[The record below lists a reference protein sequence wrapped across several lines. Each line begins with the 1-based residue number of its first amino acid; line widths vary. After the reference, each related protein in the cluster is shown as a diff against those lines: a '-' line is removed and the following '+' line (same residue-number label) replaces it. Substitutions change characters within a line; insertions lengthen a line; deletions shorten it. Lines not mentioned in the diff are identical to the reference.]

1 MSLAKAIRL
10 KRLGVKKGSIVNLTI
25 EARSGKQYTLQLTN
39 CSISGLAAHAKIT
52 PENSDDFLEDDI
64 IPASKLKFDN
74 TEVSLGRLVIK
85 RAPSTEVKG
94 SETVGFATIDAKVPV
109 DGPLSRHLETDF
121 DNNASAFDMELGS
134 NQFSIANFVG
144 QDFANVD
151 ILERTR
157 KFGIFYEDWKK
168 SDKFGYFMRRDR
180 SKGPRINLARQR
192 PGERNDYIMM
202 GSNDYLGL
210 AAHPE
215 VAQAAI
221 DTIKTYGFGS
231 TGTPHT
237 SGYSVLHDRLCAKLA
252 DMYGKED
259 AVIYAS
265 GYTANVGIVSGLCRE
280 QDLVVAD
287 MLAHASIHDGISM
300 SRAACRLFKH
310 NDMAHL
316 RQILDE
322 NRSKY
327 GGCLIAT
334 EGAFSMDGT
343 VGKLDEIYKIAREY
357 NARIFIDQAHCV
369 GVLGKTGLGTVEKYN
384 LIQETDII
392 MGLLS
397 KSWGSVGGF
406 AVGSKDLCSWLRSF
420 SRGFIFATSFP
431 PSTAAATLKSIEI
444 MERDDLVAKLQINI
458 RHFVKGLRQIGA
470 PIDSNHE
477 TAIIP
482 IEIRNE
488 QKMGKMYQS
497 LLDSGVFCIPVVYP
511 VVSRNRCRF
520 RFSVRADLSITDLD
534 YVISSLERA
543 MKAADFSFDQLK
555 DSKAA

>member
-10 KRLGVKKGSIVNLTI
+10 KRLGVKKGSTVNLTI
-25 EARSGKQYTLQLTN
+25 EARSGKQYTLKLAN
-39 CSISGLAAHAKIT
+39 CSISGLAAHVKVA
-52 PENSDDFLEDDI
+52 PENTDDFLEDDI

-85 RAPSTEVKG
+85 RAPSTEGKT
-94 SETVGFATIDAKVPV
+94 SETIGFATIDSKVPV
-109 DGPLSRHLETDF
+109 DGPLSKHLDTNF
-121 DNNASAFDMELGS
+121 DGASSAFEHELS
-134 NQFSIANFVG
+134 SDQFSIANFVG
-144 QDFANVD
+144 VDFNNVD

-157 KFGIFYEDWKK
+157 KFGIFYDEWKK
-168 SDKFGYFMRRDR
+168 SEKFGYFMRRDR
-180 SKGPRINLARQR
+180 SKGPRINLARKR
-192 PGERNDYIMM
+192 PGDRNDYIMM

-215 VAQAAI
+215 VAAAA
-221 DTIKTYGFGS
+221 TEAIKVYGFGS

-237 SGYSVLHDRLCAKLA
+237 SGYSVLHDKLCQKLA
-252 DMYGKED
+252 HMYGKDD
-259 AVIYAS
+259 AIIFAS

-287 MLAHASIHDGISM
+287 MLAHASIHDGITM
-300 SRAACRLFKH
+300 SRASCRLYKH
-310 NDMAHL
+310 NDMKHL

-322 NRSKY
+322 NRAKY

-343 VGKLDEIYKIAREY
+343 IGKLDEIYKLAREY
-357 NARIFIDQAHCV
+357 NARVMIDQAHCV
-369 GVLGKTGLGTVEKYN
+369 GVVGQTGLGTVEKYN

-392 MGLLS
+392 MGLFS
-397 KSWGSVGGF
+397 KSWGSVGGW
-406 AVGSKDLCSWLRSF
+406 AVGSSDLCSWLRSF

-444 MERDDLVAKLQINI
+444 MERENLVSQLQKNI
-458 RHFVKGLRQIGA
+458 QHFVKGLLQIGA
-470 PIDSNHE
+470 PVDPSHE

-488 QKMGKMYQS
+488 AKMGKMYQS

-534 YVISSLERA
+534 YVISALERA
-543 MKAADFSFDQLK
+543 MKVADFSFDQLK
-555 DSKAA
+555 DTKAA